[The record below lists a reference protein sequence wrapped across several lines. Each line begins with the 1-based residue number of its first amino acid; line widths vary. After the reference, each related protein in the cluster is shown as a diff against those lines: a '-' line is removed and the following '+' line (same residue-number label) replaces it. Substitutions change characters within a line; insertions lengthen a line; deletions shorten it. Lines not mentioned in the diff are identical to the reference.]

1 MFCAKLLSWVES
13 KFSKNFHKIKSNN
26 RLLKIFAPTKTVVL
40 HCTNGRTR
48 VQNYRVNQMCK
59 LDLGIQDAWTAYLQR
74 IYIFGRCAT
83 LWMLSEM
90 LQIMHFSVNSN
101 KYIVFQ
107 VNYYIHFMGQLNCKL
122 KCQNQNWCPFAVF

>member
-13 KFSKNFHKIKSNN
+13 QFSKNFHKIKSNN

-59 LDLGIQDAWTAYLQR
+59 LDLDACSIQT
-74 IYIFGRCAT
+74 IYIFVTCAT
-83 LWMLSEM
+83 LWMLHEM
-90 LQIMHFSVNSN
+90 LQMMIF
-101 KYIVFQ
+101 
-107 VNYYIHFMGQLNCKL
+107 C
-122 KCQNQNWCPFAVF
+122 

>member
-13 KFSKNFHKIKSNN
+13 QFSKNFHKIKSNN

-59 LDLGIQDAWTAYLQR
+59 LDLDACSIPTTDNLH
-74 IYIFGRCAT
+74 ICS
-83 LWMLSEM
+83 MC
-90 LQIMHFSVNSN
+90 N
-101 KYIVFQ
+101 IVD
-107 VNYYIHFMGQLNCKL
+107 VT
-122 KCQNQNWCPFAVF
+122 